1 MRRLGNALL
10 VTMLTCG
17 LVVTP
22 VFAEP
27 SIDSL
32 KKNKEAAQSEVNSL
46 QKELTDLMS
55 KISKL
60 EGDLIAKGQEI
71 TQAEEDLEAAQAK
84 EEEQYEDM
92 KLRIK
97 FMYEEGDS
105 SFIETLMSAENF
117 SDLVNKAEYVQN
129 VHSYDRNKL
138 NEYIETK
145 KQVQDLKATLETE
158 MSNLEALQVEFEKQ
172 KDTLDTTI
180 ESKKDEISNLD
191 EQIQIAVQKAAE
203 EQRKREEAA
212 RKKAEEEQRAAAARA
227 QSSQG
232 QTAGGTG
239 NQGTT
244 NRTTAGTAAAPTT
257 TNPGTAITAPTSS
270 GSSSTSSTGTSGT
283 SGGNTSVAQAIVSA
297 AYSQL
302 GVPYVWGGSSPGKGL
317 DCSGLVQY
325 CHAVAGISL
334 PHYSESQ
341 YAGGQKVTTPQPGDI
356 CWKPGH
362 VGIYIGNGQMIEAQQ
377 TGTNIMISAVRA
389 QGYARYW

>member
-46 QKELTDLMS
+46 QEELTDLMS

-71 TQAEEDLEAAQAK
+71 TQAEEDLKDAQAK
-84 EEEQYEDM
+84 EEEQYDDM

-129 VHSYDRNKL
+129 VHAYDRDKL

-158 MSNLEALQVEFEKQ
+158 MSNLEALQVEFEEQ

-180 ESKKDEISNLD
+180 ENKKDEISNLD

-212 RKKAEEEQRAAAARA
+212 RKKAEEERRAAAART
-227 QSSQG
+227 Q
-232 QTAGGTG
+232 QTTGGTG

-244 NRTTAGTAAAPTT
+244 NRPTSGTSSAPAA
-257 TNPGTAITAPTSS
+257 TNPGAAATIPTTS
-270 GSSSTSSTGTSGT
+270 GSTSVSGTDTSGS
-283 SGGNTSVAQAIVSA
+283 SGGNTSVAQKIVSA

-341 YAGGQKVTTPQPGDI
+341 YAGGKKVTTPQPGDI

-377 TGTNIMISAVRA
+377 TGTNIMVSAVRA